1 EVALERFRRHI
12 DAISRNIEFPTMVDT
27 PQSVFLVAAQ
37 KQRSPTMGAM
47 FTNKRDRAARVAE
60 GHQIFAEQPHAYGG
74 AITARQIVG
83 QHCRHPIAPEQ
94 FAHRCAGARPRQKL
108 IFFTLHW
115 GLIVAA
121 RYRSCEKN
129 VRMLQAGVF
138 PSLHQPLG
146 EREFAPDSSR
156 LAIRPPSTSDSNFA
170 QRMDSV
176 PTRVP

>member
-1 EVALERFRRHI
+1 
-12 DAISRNIEFPTMVDT
+12 
-27 PQSVFLVAAQ
+27 
-37 KQRSPTMGAM
+37 MGAM

-129 VRMLQAGVF
+129 VRMLQAWGIPLLASTASVSAN
-138 PSLHQPLG
+138 SLPT
-146 EREFAPDSSR
+146 APGWRS
-156 LAIRPPSTSDSNFA
+156 ARPRPATRTSP
-170 QRMDSV
+170 RGWI
-176 PTRVP
+176 